1 MEVLLWWLISRSKKP
16 TQNLK
21 KFLEI
26 WNSSQI
32 TLQTCVLIL
41 VEEFLGFCPC
51 WWKVMKKFKDLSR
64 KSYLEAWNPSLF
76 IKFVIINTSNGF
88 SYIKFNQTLPIFK
101 PKKLLFF
108 LKSWPH
114 VCQLTNQKTKLH
126 LNMTNDDQLKSW
138 AWRTNSNMKKVNK
151 LFFFAIM
158 RWVTF
163 SSVLLD

>member
-1 MEVLLWWLISRSKKP
+1 MNFDIWKNSTQHYSALNRIEGDSLLCGGITLVAHFKELNL
-16 TQNLK
+16 TQNCQN
-21 KFLEI
+21 FLETSD
-26 WNSSQI
+26 SSKI
-32 TLQTCVLIL
+32 TLTMCVLIL
-41 VEEFLGFCPC
+41 VKEFLGFCPC
-51 WWKVMKKFKDLSR
+51 WWEDMKKLTELST

-126 LNMTNDDQLKSW
+126 LNVTNDDQLKS
-138 AWRTNSNMKKVNK
+138 
-151 LFFFAIM
+151 
-158 RWVTF
+158 
-163 SSVLLD
+163 